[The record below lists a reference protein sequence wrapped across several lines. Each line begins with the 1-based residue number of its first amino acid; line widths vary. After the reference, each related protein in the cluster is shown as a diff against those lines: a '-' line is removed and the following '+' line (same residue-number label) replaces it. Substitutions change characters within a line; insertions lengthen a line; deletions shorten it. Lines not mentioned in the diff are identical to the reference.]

1 MRNILRGLKN
11 KNIRFISFV
20 FVILSLISLVDLSQ
34 KAYAMETRKNAAGLV
49 DGLNYQKSDCES
61 VGLSYDP
68 NGSGKLGYGCIFER
82 NLESVG
88 SGVYRVKSSGGEL
101 IESSPSRIYSQVDN
115 YLSKDGMQCIVGY
128 TLRKVKIRSSSI
140 QGGDPQVSSGSNP
153 NPGKLVTTDID
164 AVLCVKSGAKSF
176 VGYPPSY
183 NGKEEMTKDKCKSFG
198 MNWEKGVGGKYWCTY
213 LNNKEAKAVRAV
225 ASPPDEYLIDKGR
238 KCPSGWKQDIYT
250 IIRNNNTT
258 NNGYTYTN
266 TTTKTEM
273 VHCTKEGANPQLGT
287 QTGNPGSGANQS
299 ADGATKCG
307 IDQLGWIVC
316 PTTNFLTE
324 AVVSTYQYIATNF
337 LSIQSD
343 GLFGETESGQNVK
356 KAWDG
361 FRDVANIV
369 FAILFV
375 IVVLSQITN
384 IGISNYGI
392 KKLLPRLLIFAILI
406 NISYWVS
413 VIFVDLSNIMGK
425 WTFNFLA
432 EGGSD
437 GHISNLSGTIQTIL
451 AGGAAAASVGMAG
464 GIFLSVVAALVAILL
479 MVAILTIR
487 QAAVVILV
495 VLSPLAFAAA
505 ILPGT
510 ESLFSKWK
518 NTLKS
523 MLIIFPVCSLIMGGM
538 LMASRILVGTADG
551 NPILEALY
559 TLLPL
564 IGLGSVFVAIK
575 GALAAID
582 KLTGGSITGKLSS
595 MASGLNKAAEKSPIG
610 SLDKGINSRIAA
622 KYQQFGGKLSRRANR
637 FAKAGEE
644 SRARAM
650 RDAQISDYEKM
661 GSLNSGQELHLSKL
675 RSEKQKEADLLT
687 SSRSLALSNE
697 IGSKS
702 GEYIAKAEA
711 ALNRQDGEELGVI
724 LDSIMTNPRLSGK
737 DRMAKISEI
746 ISKMSAEQTSSGAVQ
761 KAMATFAG
769 KHGGNIKKDDP
780 ALLKTIGSLADGAEQ
795 SGAEIYQEHASNVE
809 TYKDASQSDAAGWN
823 PQALANI
830 EKYKSGW
837 SAHDAEVIGAK
848 SAAVLGDERL
858 RHSISE
864 AQRELHQKIATDA
877 GLKISHDNDTNNA
890 QADIAQA
897 LKDLNSTIQQQ
908 SQQPTQQRQ
917 APQPRGP
924 RRWR

>member
-11 KNIRFISFV
+11 KINIAVFIIVTIQLFLASINFANAEKLDSSKV
-20 FVILSLISLVDLSQ
+20 CE
-34 KAYAMETRKNAAGLV
+34 KYGGTYTAAG
-49 DGLNYQKSDCES
+49 C
-61 VGLSYDP
+61 
-68 NGSGKLGYGCIFER
+68 
-82 NLESVG
+82 
-88 SGVYRVKSSGGEL
+88 L
-101 IESSPSRIYSQVDN
+101 INE
-115 YLSKDGMQCIVGY
+115 
-128 TLRKVKIRSSSI
+128 T
-140 QGGDPQVSSGSNP
+140 
-153 NPGKLVTTDID
+153 
-164 AVLCVKSGAKSF
+164 
-176 VGYPPSY
+176 
-183 NGKEEMTKDKCKSFG
+183 
-198 MNWEKGVGGKYWCTY
+198 GVGGSQTLRLDSSEIDLFYV
-213 LNNKEAKAVRAV
+213 LNNNNF
-225 ASPPDEYLIDKGR
+225 S
-238 KCPSGWKQDIYT
+238 CPSGYNATKEPSYTMCAKAGGPTDTKNQKIQAKNTVESVIESLRNRDEYNKAGQSLNDDDWKAIKEQCKGKIGQEA
-250 IIRNNNTT
+250 TT
-258 NNGYTYTN
+258 CVTDAANKKAKE
-266 TTTKTEM
+266 KTEALAQEGNNS
-273 VHCTKEGANPQLGT
+273 KEGETSCA
-287 QTGNPGSGANQS
+287 
-299 ADGATKCG
+299 
-307 IDQLGWIVC
+307 IDNVGWIIC
-316 PTTNFLTE
+316 PTTNFMASVVQNAYKWIAEEFLTIK
-324 AVVSTYQYIATNF
+324 SNLLFQSNNNTFRYWTNF
-337 LSIQSD
+337 
-343 GLFGETESGQNVK
+343 
-356 KAWDG
+356 
-361 FRDVANIV
+361 RDIAN
-369 FAILFV
+369 ILFV
-375 IVVLSQITN
+375 ILFIVIIFSQITN
-384 IGISNYGI
+384 MGISNYGL
-392 KKLLPRLLIFAILI
+392 KKMLPRLLVFAVLI
-406 NISYWVS
+406 NVSYWVS
-413 VIFVDLSNIMGK
+413 VIFVDISNILGREI
-425 WTFNFLA
+425 FNTLSSEEMKGVTDLEQNTALVLA
-432 EGGSD
+432 TTGGVA
-437 GHISNLSGTIQTIL
+437 L
-451 AGGAAAASVGMAG
+451 AYAG
-464 GIFLSVVAALVAILL
+464 GIFLSLVAAIIAILVVL
-479 MVAILTIR
+479 ATLIIR
-487 QAAVVILV
+487 QAAVVILIV
-495 VLSPLAFAAA
+495 ISPIAFASA

-518 NTLKS
+518 STLKA
-523 MLIIFPVCSLIMGGM
+523 MLIIYPVSSLLVGGM
-538 LMASRILVGTADG
+538 LTASNILVGTTEGSDG
-551 NPILEALY
+551 IGGYGMRVIY
-559 TLLPL
+559 TLIP
-564 IGLGSVFVAIK
+564 IAGLVSIFAVIK

-582 KLTGGSITGKLSS
+582 KLTGGSITGKLNS

-644 SRARAM
+644 SRARAL

-675 RSEKQKEADLLT
+675 RSDRQKEADLLT

-746 ISKMSAEQTSSGAVQ
+746 ISKMSAEQASSGAVQ

-780 ALLKTIGSLADGAEQ
+780 ALLKTIGSLADGTKK

-837 SAHDAEVIGAK
+837 SAHDAEVVGAK

-877 GLKISHDNDTNNA
+877 GLKISHDDNTNST

-908 SQQPTQQRQ
+908 NQQPTQQRQ

>member
-11 KNIRFISFV
+11 KKYILTFGVFV
-20 FVILSLISLVDLSQ
+20 FIFGLFFSQ
-34 KAYAMETRKNAAGLV
+34 NASAMVTRITNNKIDGLEYQKDDCSEVGLTYEPKNNTTPGWGCAFYKIKKV
-49 DGLNYQKSDCES
+49 DGVKD
-61 VGLSYDP
+61 
-68 NGSGKLGYGCIFER
+68 
-82 NLESVG
+82 
-88 SGVYRVKSSGGEL
+88 VYEQNTATEV
-101 IESSPSRIYSQVDN
+101 IYESSPSRIISQISEYITD
-115 YLSKDGMQCIVGY
+115 SGSTCIIGY
-128 TLRKVKIRSSSI
+128 TASSVKVRRYTTTTTNNGASNIVRQSGYEDVGGRTKCTKNISGMDSSS
-140 QGGDPQVSSGSNP
+140 VF
-153 NPGKLVTTDID
+153 L
-164 AVLCVKSGAKSF
+164 
-176 VGYPPSY
+176 GYPESY
-183 NGKEEMTKDKCKSFG
+183 RGKKMMQKATCESFG
-198 MNWEKGVGGKYWCTY
+198 MKWESGYNNNYWCTY
-213 LNNKEAKAVRAV
+213 RRNDSSASKAVRVV
-225 ASPPDEYLIDKGR
+225 ASAPDVYMIDSKS
-238 KCPSGWKQDIYT
+238 KCPSGYQ
-250 IIRNNNTT
+250 
-258 NNGYTYTN
+258 
-266 TTTKTEM
+266 TTKKEVTYSNTSYQGQAVKETFNL
-273 VHCTKEGANPQLGT
+273 CTSEKVANSG
-287 QTGNPGSGANQS
+287 GDGSSSGS
-299 ADGATKCG
+299 TDGATKCG

-337 LSIQSD
+337 LSIQSE
-343 GLFGETESGQNVK
+343 GLFGETESGQSVK

-413 VIFVDLSNIMGK
+413 VIFVDLSNIIGK

-437 GHISNLSGTIQTIL
+437 KHISNLSGTIQTIL
-451 AGGAAAASVGMAG
+451 AGGAAVASVGMAG

-523 MLIIFPVCSLIMGGM
+523 MLIIFPVCSLIMGGI
-538 LMASRILVGTADG
+538 LKASDILVGTADG
-551 NPILEALY
+551 DPILEALY

-564 IGLGSVFVAIK
+564 IGLGSVFIAIK

-582 KLTGGSITGKLSS
+582 KLTGGSITGKLSG

-622 KYQQFGGKLSRRANR
+622 KYQQFGGGKFSRRANR

-675 RSEKQKEADLLT
+675 RSDKQKEADLLT

-809 TYKDASQSDAAGWN
+809 TYKDASQSDAVGWN

-877 GLKISHDNDTNNA
+877 GLKISHDNDSSNT

>member
-11 KNIRFISFV
+11 KKYILTFGVFV
-20 FVILSLISLVDLSQ
+20 FIFGLFFSQ
-34 KAYAMETRKNAAGLV
+34 NASAMVTRITNNKIDGLEYQKDDCSEVGLTYEPKNNTTPGWGCAFYKIKKV
-49 DGLNYQKSDCES
+49 DGVKD
-61 VGLSYDP
+61 
-68 NGSGKLGYGCIFER
+68 
-82 NLESVG
+82 
-88 SGVYRVKSSGGEL
+88 VYEQNTATEV
-101 IESSPSRIYSQVDN
+101 IYESSPSRIISQISEYITD
-115 YLSKDGMQCIVGY
+115 SGSTCIIGY
-128 TLRKVKIRSSSI
+128 TASSVKVRRYTTTTTNNGASNIVRQSGYEDVGGRTKCTKNISGMDSSS
-140 QGGDPQVSSGSNP
+140 VF
-153 NPGKLVTTDID
+153 L
-164 AVLCVKSGAKSF
+164 
-176 VGYPPSY
+176 GYPESY
-183 NGKEEMTKDKCKSFG
+183 RGKKMMQKATCESFG
-198 MNWEKGVGGKYWCTY
+198 MKWESGYNNNYWCTY
-213 LNNKEAKAVRAV
+213 RRNDSSASKAVRVV
-225 ASPPDEYLIDKGR
+225 ASAPDVYMIDSKS
-238 KCPSGWKQDIYT
+238 KCPSGYQ
-250 IIRNNNTT
+250 
-258 NNGYTYTN
+258 
-266 TTTKTEM
+266 TTKKEVTYSNTSYQGQAVKETFNL
-273 VHCTKEGANPQLGT
+273 CTSEKVANSG
-287 QTGNPGSGANQS
+287 GDGSSSGS
-299 ADGATKCG
+299 TDGATKCG

-337 LSIQSD
+337 LSIQSE
-343 GLFGETESGQNVK
+343 GLFGETESGQSVK

-413 VIFVDLSNIMGK
+413 VIFVDLSNIIGK

-437 GHISNLSGTIQTIL
+437 KHISNLSGTIQTIL
-451 AGGAAAASVGMAG
+451 AGGAAVASVGMAG

-538 LMASRILVGTADG
+538 LKASDILVGTADG
-551 NPILEALY
+551 DPILEALY

-564 IGLGSVFVAIK
+564 IGLGSVFIAIK

-582 KLTGGSITGKLSS
+582 KLTGGSITGKLSG

-622 KYQQFGGKLSRRANR
+622 KYQQFGGGKFSRRANR

-675 RSEKQKEADLLT
+675 RSDKQKEADLLT

-809 TYKDASQSDAAGWN
+809 TYKDASQSDAVGWN

-877 GLKISHDNDTNNA
+877 GLKISHDNDSSNT

>member
-11 KNIRFISFV
+11 KKYILTFGVFV
-20 FVILSLISLVDLSQ
+20 FIFGLFFSQ
-34 KAYAMETRKNAAGLV
+34 NASAMVTRITNNKIDGLEYQKDDCSEVGLTYEPKNNTTPGWGCAFYKIKKV
-49 DGLNYQKSDCES
+49 DGVKD
-61 VGLSYDP
+61 
-68 NGSGKLGYGCIFER
+68 
-82 NLESVG
+82 
-88 SGVYRVKSSGGEL
+88 VYEQNTATEV
-101 IESSPSRIYSQVDN
+101 IYESSPSRIISQISEYITD
-115 YLSKDGMQCIVGY
+115 SGSTCIIGY
-128 TLRKVKIRSSSI
+128 TASSVKVRRYTTTTTNNGASNIVRQSGYEDVGGRTKCTKNISGMDSSS
-140 QGGDPQVSSGSNP
+140 VF
-153 NPGKLVTTDID
+153 L
-164 AVLCVKSGAKSF
+164 
-176 VGYPPSY
+176 GYPESY
-183 NGKEEMTKDKCKSFG
+183 RGKKMMQKATCESFG
-198 MNWEKGVGGKYWCTY
+198 MKWESGYNNNYWCTY
-213 LNNKEAKAVRAV
+213 RRNDSSASKAVRVV
-225 ASPPDEYLIDKGR
+225 ASAPDVYMIDSKS
-238 KCPSGWKQDIYT
+238 KCPSGYQ
-250 IIRNNNTT
+250 
-258 NNGYTYTN
+258 
-266 TTTKTEM
+266 TTKKEVTYSNTSYQGQAVKETFNL
-273 VHCTKEGANPQLGT
+273 CTSEKVANSG
-287 QTGNPGSGANQS
+287 GDGSSSGS
-299 ADGATKCG
+299 TDGATKCG

-337 LSIQSD
+337 LSIQSE
-343 GLFGETESGQNVK
+343 GLFGETESGQSVK

-413 VIFVDLSNIMGK
+413 VIFVDLSNIIGK

-437 GHISNLSGTIQTIL
+437 KHISNLSGTIQTIL
-451 AGGAAAASVGMAG
+451 AGGAAVASVGMAG

-487 QAAVVILV
+487 QAAVVIIV

-510 ESLFSKWK
+510 ESLFSRWK

-538 LMASRILVGTADG
+538 LKASDILVGTADG
-551 NPILEALY
+551 DPILEALY

-564 IGLGSVFVAIK
+564 IGLGSVFIAIK

-582 KLTGGSITGKLSS
+582 KLTGGSITGKLSG

-622 KYQQFGGKLSRRANR
+622 KYQQFGGGKFSRRANR

-675 RSEKQKEADLLT
+675 RSDKQKEADLLT

-809 TYKDASQSDAAGWN
+809 TYKDASQSDAVGWN

-837 SAHDAEVIGAK
+837 SAHDAEVVGAK

-877 GLKISHDNDTNNA
+877 GLKISHDNDSSNT

>member
-1 MRNILRGLKN
+1 M
-11 KNIRFISFV
+11 FFV
-20 FVILSLISLVDLSQ
+20 NNQAF
-34 KAYAMETRKNAAGLV
+34 AAGS
-49 DGLNYQKSDCES
+49 NIMYSKKDCE
-61 VGLSYDP
+61 
-68 NGSGKLGYGCIFER
+68 NLG
-82 NLESVG
+82 
-88 SGVYRVKSSGGEL
+88 
-101 IESSPSRIYSQVDN
+101 
-115 YLSKDGMQCIVGY
+115 
-128 TLRKVKIRSSSI
+128 
-140 QGGDPQVSSGSNP
+140 
-153 NPGKLVTTDID
+153 TT
-164 AVLCVKSGAKSF
+164 
-176 VGYPPSY
+176 
-183 NGKEEMTKDKCKSFG
+183 
-198 MNWEKGVGGKYWCTY
+198 WEKGTLEYGCSIFLYEDGRDLIQWVSGVELGEKYIPTGSKILVY
-213 LNNKEAKAVRAV
+213 NFYSTNNNNKMPSRCADGFRQGEFKGWNGCIRDSNKSATGLPKESLGKDWTENKCKDSGGVWHNRAGDV
-225 ASPPDEYLIDKGR
+225 LGCVFSTGGERVTLQKGLAEYLGASGYYYSSNNTRTPEKFYPDGT
-238 KCPSGWKQDIYT
+238 KCPSGYSKKEEKKDGKT
-250 IIRNNNTT
+250 STVCVKNGSEDPNANNDDDGDGIKNSDDED
-258 NNGYTYTN
+258 YI
-266 TTTKTEM
+266 
-273 VHCTKEGANPQLGT
+273 PST
-287 QTGNPGSGANQS
+287 QSGNSETSCA
-299 ADGATKCG
+299 
-307 IDQLGWIVC
+307 IDSVGWIVC

-324 AVVSTYQYIATNF
+324 AVVSTYQYIANNF
-337 LSIQSD
+337 LSIKSNE
-343 GLFGETESGQNVK
+343 LFSETEESGQSVK

-361 FRDVANIV
+361 FRDIANIA

-375 IVVLSQITN
+375 IVVLSQVTN

-413 VIFVDLSNIMGK
+413 VIFVDLSNIIGK
-425 WTFNFLA
+425 WIFNFLS
-432 EGGSD
+432 EGSSD
-437 GHISNLSGTIQTIL
+437 AHISNLSGTIRTIL
-451 AGGAAAASVGMAG
+451 AGSAAAASVGMAG

-487 QAAVVILV
+487 QAAVVILI

-538 LMASRILVGTADG
+538 LKASEILVKTADR

-622 KYQQFGGKLSRRANR
+622 KYQQFGGGKLSRRSNR

-644 SRARAM
+644 SRARAL

-675 RSEKQKEADLLT
+675 RSDRQKEADLLT

-702 GEYIAKAEA
+702 GEYISKAEA

-746 ISKMSAEQTSSGAVQ
+746 ISKMSAEQASSGAVQ

-780 ALLKTIGSLADGAEQ
+780 ALLKTVGSLADGAKQ

-823 PQALANI
+823 TQTLANI

-837 SAHDAEVIGAK
+837 SVHDAEVVGAK

-864 AQRELHQKIATDA
+864 AQREFHQKIATDA
-877 GLKISHDNDTNNA
+877 GLKISHDDNTNNA

>member
-11 KNIRFISFV
+11 KKYILTFGVFV
-20 FVILSLISLVDLSQ
+20 FIFGLFFSQ
-34 KAYAMETRKNAAGLV
+34 NASAMVTRITNNKIDGLEYQKDDCSEVGLTYEPKNNTTPGWGCAFYKIKKV
-49 DGLNYQKSDCES
+49 DGVKD
-61 VGLSYDP
+61 
-68 NGSGKLGYGCIFER
+68 
-82 NLESVG
+82 
-88 SGVYRVKSSGGEL
+88 VYEQNTATEV
-101 IESSPSRIYSQVDN
+101 IYESSPSRIISQISEYITD
-115 YLSKDGMQCIVGY
+115 SGSTCIIGY
-128 TLRKVKIRSSSI
+128 TASSVKVRRYTTTTTNNGASNIVRQSGYEDVGGRTKCTKNISGMDSSS
-140 QGGDPQVSSGSNP
+140 VF
-153 NPGKLVTTDID
+153 L
-164 AVLCVKSGAKSF
+164 
-176 VGYPPSY
+176 GYPESY
-183 NGKEEMTKDKCKSFG
+183 RGKKMMQKATCESFG
-198 MNWEKGVGGKYWCTY
+198 MKWESGYNNNYWCTY
-213 LNNKEAKAVRAV
+213 RRNDSSASKAVRVV
-225 ASPPDEYLIDKGR
+225 ASAPDVYMIDSKS
-238 KCPSGWKQDIYT
+238 KCPSGYQ
-250 IIRNNNTT
+250 
-258 NNGYTYTN
+258 
-266 TTTKTEM
+266 TTKKEVTYSNTSYQGQAVKETFNL
-273 VHCTKEGANPQLGT
+273 CTSEKVANSG
-287 QTGNPGSGANQS
+287 GDGSSSGS
-299 ADGATKCG
+299 TDGATKCG

-337 LSIQSD
+337 LSIQSE
-343 GLFGETESGQNVK
+343 GLFGETESGQSVK

-413 VIFVDLSNIMGK
+413 VIFVDLSNIIGK

-437 GHISNLSGTIQTIL
+437 KHISNLSGTIQTIL
-451 AGGAAAASVGMAG
+451 AGGAAVASVGMAG

-510 ESLFSKWK
+510 ESLFSRWK

-538 LMASRILVGTADG
+538 LKASDILVGTADG
-551 NPILEALY
+551 DPILEALY

-564 IGLGSVFVAIK
+564 IGLGSVFIAIK

-582 KLTGGSITGKLSS
+582 KLTGGSITGKLSG

-622 KYQQFGGKLSRRANR
+622 KYQQFGGGKFSRRANR

-675 RSEKQKEADLLT
+675 RSDKQKEADLLT

-809 TYKDASQSDAAGWN
+809 TYKDASQSDAVGWN

-877 GLKISHDNDTNNA
+877 GLKISHDNDSSNT

>member
-1 MRNILRGLKN
+1 MRNVLRGLKN
-11 KNIRFISFV
+11 KKYILTFGVFV
-20 FVILSLISLVDLSQ
+20 FIFGLFFSQ
-34 KAYAMETRKNAAGLV
+34 NASAMVTRITDNKI
-49 DGLNYQKSDCES
+49 DGLEYQKDDCSE
-61 VGLSYDP
+61 VGLTYDVR
-68 NGSGKLGYGCIFER
+68 GSGKPGWGCAFYEIKKVDGESDVYER
-82 NLESVG
+82 YTTG
-88 SGVYRVKSSGGEL
+88 IY
-101 IESSPSRIYSQVDN
+101 ESSPSRIISQISEYITD
-115 YLSKDGMQCIVGY
+115 SGSTCIIGY
-128 TLRKVKIRSSSI
+128 TASSVKVRRYTTTTTNNGSSNIVQQSGYNDTGGRTKCTKNISGMDSSS
-140 QGGDPQVSSGSNP
+140 VF
-153 NPGKLVTTDID
+153 L
-164 AVLCVKSGAKSF
+164 
-176 VGYPPSY
+176 GYPESY
-183 NGKEEMTKDKCKSFG
+183 RGKEMMQKATCESFG
-198 MNWEKGVGGKYWCTY
+198 MKWEAGYNNNYWCTY
-213 LNNKEAKAVRAV
+213 RRNDSSASKAVRVV
-225 ASPPDEYLIDKGR
+225 ASAPDVYMIDSKS
-238 KCPSGWKQDIYT
+238 KCPAGYK
-250 IIRNNNTT
+250 TT
-258 NNGYTYTN
+258 KKEVTYSNASYQGQEIKGTFNLCTSEKPANNG
-266 TTTKTEM
+266 
-273 VHCTKEGANPQLGT
+273 GD
-287 QTGNPGSGANQS
+287 GSSSGS
-299 ADGATKCG
+299 TDGATKCG

-324 AVVSTYQYIATNF
+324 AVVSTYQYIATYF

-413 VIFVDLSNIMGK
+413 VIFVDLSNIIGK

-437 GHISNLSGTIQTIL
+437 DHISKLGGTIQTIL

-538 LMASRILVGTADG
+538 LMASRILVGTAGG

-564 IGLGSVFVAIK
+564 IGLGSIFVAIK

-622 KYQQFGGKLSRRANR
+622 KYQQFGGGKLSRRANR

-644 SRARAM
+644 SRARAL

-661 GSLNSGQELHLSKL
+661 GSLNSGQELHLSRL
-675 RSEKQKEADLLT
+675 RSDRQKEADLLT

-702 GEYIAKAEA
+702 GEYISKAEA

-746 ISKMSAEQTSSGAVQ
+746 ISKMSADQAGSGAVQ

-780 ALLKTIGSLADGAEQ
+780 ALLKTIGSLADGSEK

-837 SAHDAEVIGAK
+837 SAHDAEVVGAK

-877 GLKISHDNDTNNA
+877 GLKISHDDNT
-890 QADIAQA
+890 
-897 LKDLNSTIQQQ
+897 NST
-908 SQQPTQQRQ
+908 
-917 APQPRGP
+917 
-924 RRWR
+924 